1 MRGPVRYKGP
11 VAQPARTSEPLGRVR
26 ALDGVRG
33 VAILLVI
40 GAHYVSPVVSGGN
53 IVGVQLF
60 FVLSGFLITSLL
72 LAEQART
79 GTISLRLFYVR
90 RALRLLP
97 AFYAMVL
104 LYLLL
109 VAVLGD
115 RLQDPGT
122 AAASVGLASVYVFN
136 FASAFGVGPAV
147 ELGPLWT
154 LSVEEQ
160 FYLIWPALLM
170 ALLARRTSARALVT
184 GLLVAIGLLWI
195 ARPITWEL
203 LGLRIYEYTHT
214 WADSLLAGVLLAVLV
229 HHGWTARSRLFAV
242 LRTGRAQLA
251 AWAVVGVAALL
262 GLKTSAVTYAVGL
275 PILACAMATIVWGSA
290 SAPQGTAAR
299 LLGHRLLV
307 WVGVLSYSLYLYNLL
322 IRYVLEAVIGD
333 RPVLLLLLG
342 VPLTFVCAAASRV
355 FVEEPALRLKD
366 RVANRVPHREPALGE
381 A

>member
-1 MRGPVRYKGP
+1 
-11 VAQPARTSEPLGRVR
+11 VR

-72 LAEQART
+72 LVEQART
-79 GTISLRLFYVR
+79 QTISLRLFYVR

-115 RLQDPGT
+115 KLQEDPGT

-136 FASAFGVGPAV
+136 FASAFGVKPAL

-160 FYLIWPALLM
+160 FYLVWPALLM

-184 GLLVAIGLLWI
+184 GLVVAIGLLWI

-242 LRTGRAQLA
+242 LATGRAQLA

-262 GLKTSAVTYAVGL
+262 GLKTSALTYAVGL

-290 SAPQGTAAR
+290 SAPQGAAAR

-322 IRYVLEAVIGD
+322 IRYALEAVIGD
-333 RPVLLLLLG
+333 RPVLLLLVG
-342 VPLTFVCAAASRV
+342 VPLTFACAAASRV

>member
-1 MRGPVRYKGP
+1 M
-11 VAQPARTSEPLGRVR
+11 R

-72 LAEQART
+72 LAERART
-79 GTISLRLFYVR
+79 GAISLRLFYVR

-104 LYLLL
+104 VYLLL

-115 RLQDPGT
+115 RLQEPGT
-122 AAASVGLASVYVFN
+122 AAGSVGLASLYTFN
-136 FASAFGVGPAV
+136 FASAFGVRPAA

-160 FYLIWPALLM
+160 FYLVWPALLM
-170 ALLARRTSARALVT
+170 LLLARRTSARGLVT
-184 GLLVAIGLLWI
+184 GLCVAIGLLWV

-229 HHGWTARSRLFAV
+229 HHGWTARSRVFTV

-251 AWAVVGVAALL
+251 AWTILGVAALL
-262 GLKTSAVTYAVGL
+262 ELKTSALTYAVGL
-275 PILACAMATIVWGSA
+275 PVLACAMTTIVWGSA
-290 SAPQGTAAR
+290 SAPQSTAAR

-322 IRYVLEAVIGD
+322 IRYALEAAIGD

-342 VPLTFVCAAASRV
+342 VPITFACAAASRV